1 MEYGVKTD
9 TGRVRGNNEDS
20 FGVAPELNLF
30 VLSDGMGGKASGEI
44 ASQIT
49 TEEIVAH
56 CRDANADANFPLIG
70 DRIPDVS
77 ETSNRLV
84 SAIRRAN
91 QEIHD
96 AAERHP
102 EHEGM
107 GATVVAAWIRGDRMS
122 LAHIGDSRAYRLRNS
137 SLEQLTQD
145 HSFIAEQ
152 VRQGVITAEGANN
165 SQMHNV
171 LLRALGV
178 DAEAEIDVNEEL
190 IIEGD
195 TFLLC
200 TDGLTRE
207 ASDAQIAAI
216 LEEADDAQ
224 QAADQLVDFANQ
236 AGGSDNITAIVLR
249 SAPRAVGVAGH
260 VGRFGRWLVGAS
272 S

>member
-1 MEYGVKTD
+1 MEYGVRTD
-9 TGRVRGNNEDS
+9 TGLVRGNNEDS

-49 TEEIVAH
+49 TEEILAH
-56 CRDANADANFPLIG
+56 CRDANADANFPFVG
-70 DRIPDVS
+70 KRIPDVS
-77 ETSNRLV
+77 ETSNRLA

-107 GATVVAAWIRGDRMS
+107 GATVVAAWVRGDRMS
-122 LAHIGDSRAYRLRNS
+122 LAHIGDSRAYRLRNN

-145 HSFIAEQ
+145 HSFVAEQ
-152 VRQGVITAEGANN
+152 VRLGVIKPEDAGN

-178 DAEAEIDVNEEL
+178 DADVEVDVNEEL

-200 TDGLTRE
+200 SDGLTRE
-207 ASDAQIAAI
+207 ASNAQITAI
-216 LEEADDAQ
+216 LEEAEDAQ
-224 QAADQLVDFANQ
+224 EAADQLIDLANQ

-249 SAPRAVGVAGH
+249 SVPRAVGAFGH

-272 S
+272 